1 MKRLLI
7 VLAVLAALGGTAEAD
22 SGHDKDKDNDKDKD
36 RKPHVV
42 VLRGADIKAALVRCA
57 DVTFPAPLPDCGDD
71 PLTRGR
77 LEVSRAGDVSVLL
90 VGARPASTY
99 DLILHAAGNVM
110 GNVSTALPIAVLVTD
125 ALGNAAIRWASVFD
139 TGQAGIVAFTLS
151 RNGSVEFV
159 AGFRG
164 EQELEATLVPCAD
177 INTPAPLPA
186 CGTDTF
192 TSGKAKVDDG
202 DVTVELSA
210 EPNTSYTV
218 VFRGLRGGNDSAIGI
233 VFTDKKGKGFLK
245 VKNVVDDDVTGA
257 GNIVLQRDGF
267 DQFITG
273 FQSIRKRPA
282 VVARFQVG
290 LLQCADVNT
299 LAPLTGCG
307 FDQLNKGEVVI
318 DDKGDVNVHVMGAV
332 PRSRYEIFFVSEDA
346 TTEVS
351 VGILETNPAGNGH
364 AVVRDFFPVG
374 ARGVG
379 QVILKRDGVD
389 QFVTGFAVSR

>member
-1 MKRLLI
+1 MKRLLA
-7 VLAVLAALGGTAEAD
+7 VLAVLAALAGVAEAD
-22 SGHDKDKDNDKDKD
+22 SKDKDKDKDK
-36 RKPHVV
+36 KPHVV

-57 DVTFPAPLPDCGDD
+57 DVTLSAPLPGCGDD

-77 LEVSRAGDVSVLL
+77 LDVSRSGDVAVQL
-90 VGARPASTY
+90 VGARPDSTY
-99 DLILHAAGNVM
+99 DLILHAASTVM

-125 ALGNAAIRWASVFD
+125 AVGNAAIRWASVFD

-164 EQELEATLVPCAD
+164 EHELEATLVPCAD

-186 CGTDTF
+186 CGTDAF
-192 TSGKAKVDDG
+192 NSGKAKIDDG

-210 EPNTSYTV
+210 EPNTSYAV
-218 VFRGLRGGNDSAIGI
+218 VFRGLIGGNDSPIGL
-233 VFTDKKGKGFLK
+233 VFTDRKGKGFLK
-245 VKNVVDDDVTGA
+245 VRNAVDDDAAGA

-282 VVARFQVG
+282 IVARFQVG
-290 LLQCADVNT
+290 LLQCGDVNT
-299 LAPLTGCG
+299 LASLTGCG
-307 FDQLNKGEVVI
+307 FDQLNKGEVII

-332 PRSRYEIFFVSEDA
+332 PRSTYEVFFVSADA

-351 VGILETNPAGNGH
+351 VGTLTTNPAGNGH
-364 AVVRDFFPVG
+364 VIVRDFFPVG

-379 QVILKRDGVD
+379 HVVVKRDGVD

>member
-1 MKRLLI
+1 MKRLLA
-7 VLAVLAALGGTAEAD
+7 VLAVLAALAGAAEAD
-22 SGHDKDKDNDKDKD
+22 SGKDKDKDKGK
-36 RKPHVV
+36 KPHA
-42 VLRGADIKAALVRCA
+42 VLGADIKAALVRCA
-57 DVTFPAPLPDCGDD
+57 DVTFTAPLPDCGDD

-77 LEVSRAGDVSVLL
+77 LEVNRSGDVAVVL
-90 VGARPASTY
+90 VGARPGSTY
-99 DLILHAAGNVM
+99 DLILHAASTVM
-110 GNVSTALPIAVLVTD
+110 GNVSTTLPIAVLATD
-125 ALGNAAIRWASVFD
+125 ALGNATIRWASVFD
-139 TGQAGIVAFTLS
+139 TGEAGIVAFTLS

-164 EQELEATLVPCAD
+164 DHELEATLVPCAD

-192 TSGKAKVDDG
+192 KSGKAAIDDG
-202 DVTVELSA
+202 DVKVELTA

-218 VFRGLRGGNDSAIGI
+218 VFRGLRGGNDSPIGI
-233 VFTDKKGKGFLK
+233 VFTDNKGKGSLR
-245 VKNVVDDDVTGA
+245 VRNVVADDVVGA

-282 VVARFQVG
+282 IVARFQVG
-290 LLQCADVNT
+290 LLRCADVTT
-299 LAPLTGCG
+299 LAPLSDCG
-307 FDQLNKGEVVI
+307 FDQLNKGEVII

-332 PRSRYEIFFVSEDA
+332 PRSRYEVFFVSADA
-346 TTEVS
+346 TTEVA

-364 AVVRDFFPVG
+364 VVVRDFFPVDT
-374 ARGVG
+374 RGVG
-379 QVILKRDGVD
+379 QVIIKRDGVD

>member
-1 MKRLLI
+1 MKRLLA
-7 VLAVLAALGGTAEAD
+7 VLAVLAALAGTAEAD
-22 SGHDKDKDNDKDKD
+22 SNGHGKDKDKDK
-36 RKPHVV
+36 KPHAI
-42 VLRGADIKAALVRCA
+42 LGADIKAGLVRCA
-57 DVTFPAPLPDCGDD
+57 DVTFSAPLPDCGDD

-77 LEVSRAGDVSVLL
+77 LEVNRQGDVAVLL
-90 VGARPASTY
+90 VGAKPASSY
-99 DLILHAAGNVM
+99 DLILHAASNVM

-125 ALGNAAIRWASVFD
+125 ALGNATIRWASVFD

-177 INTPAPLPA
+177 INTPASLA
-186 CGTDTF
+186 NCGTDTF
-192 TSGKAKVDDG
+192 KSGKAAIDDG
-202 DVTVELSA
+202 DVKVELTA

-218 VFRGLRGGNDSAIGI
+218 VFRGLRGGNDSPVGI
-233 VFTDKKGKGFLK
+233 VFTDNKGKGFLK
-245 VKNVVDDDVTGA
+245 VRNVVADDVVGA

-282 VVARFQVG
+282 INARFQVG
-290 LLQCADVNT
+290 LLRCGDVNT

-307 FDQLNKGEVVI
+307 FDQLNKGEVII
-318 DDKGDVNVHVMGAV
+318 DDKGDVNVHLMGAV
-332 PRSRYEIFFVSEDA
+332 PRSTYEAVFVGADG

-351 VGILETNPAGNGH
+351 IGLLTTNPAGNG
-364 AVVRDFFPVG
+364 ALIVRDFFPVDT
-374 ARGVG
+374 RGVG
-379 QVILKRDGVD
+379 QVIIKRDGVD